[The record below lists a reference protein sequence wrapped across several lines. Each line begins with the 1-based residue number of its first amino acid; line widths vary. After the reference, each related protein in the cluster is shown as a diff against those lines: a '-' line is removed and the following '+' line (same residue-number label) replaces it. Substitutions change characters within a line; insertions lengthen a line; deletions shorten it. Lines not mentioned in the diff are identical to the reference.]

1 MVRARHFHSALIIM
15 KIGDPNADRPEVQ
28 LPIEVV
34 ELIISFTTRKS
45 AWACCLVSH
54 QWYSA
59 TIAKLYERP
68 RLDRSNFDKFA
79 ATICPPVNA
88 HVRRIGLEHH
98 VKHLNMS
105 AVAYES
111 TNSLTA
117 RLLRRVGPS
126 LDVFIAPPTSFST
139 SCLAPL
145 AKCEQLRVLDLSLA
159 ETHSFSRTA
168 LQSVL
173 SHIHKLKHLI
183 SFSLSPVHSVGYDDL
198 ADEKLKWP
206 PSLSDLQF
214 NGAMPAS
221 INWWETVAS
230 RWPESLQSLTFYDCK
245 NFDPL
250 YQMNTARMVFSRISS
265 LTVEV
270 KSTSVLPMNIAYW
283 LHVFPSLRFLNIPV
297 FFMDGFVLLND
308 AELVTS
314 ASLEQ
319 LELTQVDDEVRRFH
333 HRHSLSYVVS
343 RLTGL
348 WQLRIHEPAP
358 DLTTD
363 WQACDD
369 ADTLLKQRAKT
380 IKEAAGLVQPSL
392 EDAGV
397 VYVSD

>member
-1 MVRARHFHSALIIM
+1 M
-15 KIGDPNADRPEVQ
+15 KIGDPNADRPVVK

-54 QWYSA
+54 QWYSV

-68 RLDRSNFDKFA
+68 RLDGSNFDKFA
-79 ATICPPVNA
+79 ATICPPVNS

-105 AVAYES
+105 DVAYES

-126 LDVFIAPPTSFST
+126 LNVFIAPPTSFST
-139 SCLAPL
+139 GCLAPL
-145 AKCEQLRVLDLSLA
+145 AKCEQLRVLDLSPA
-159 ETHSFSRTA
+159 ETHSFSRIA

-173 SHIHKLKHLI
+173 SHLHKLEHLV
-183 SFSLSPVHSVGYDDL
+183 SFSMSPVHSVGYDDS

-206 PSLSDLQF
+206 PHLSDLQF
-214 NGAMPAS
+214 NGAMPTS
-221 INWWETVAS
+221 IRWWEAVAS
-230 RWPESLQSLTFYDCK
+230 RWPESLKSLTFYDCR

-250 YQMNTARMVFSRISS
+250 YQMNTARMAFPRISS

-270 KSTSVLPMNIAYW
+270 RSSSTLPMNIAYW
-283 LHVFPSLRFLNIPV
+283 LHVFPSLRFLSIPAI
-297 FFMDGFVLLND
+297 FMDGFVLLNA

-333 HRHSLSYVVS
+333 HHHSLSYVIS

-358 DLTTD
+358 NLTTD
-363 WQACDD
+363 WQDCDNAD
-369 ADTLLKQRAKT
+369 ALLKQRAKA
-380 IKEAAGLVQPSL
+380 IKEAAGFEQPAF

-397 VYVSD
+397 LYVSE